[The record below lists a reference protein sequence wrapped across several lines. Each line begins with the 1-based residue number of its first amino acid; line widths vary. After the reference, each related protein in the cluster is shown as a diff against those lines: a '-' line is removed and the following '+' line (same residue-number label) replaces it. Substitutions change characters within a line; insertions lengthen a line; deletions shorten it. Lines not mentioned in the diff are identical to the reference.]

1 MIIFFV
7 GLVNE
12 SILLFYY
19 DIGYFYWDFLY
30 FDFVLFFI
38 DEFFEEKCNV
48 FIDVCGGV
56 LVL

>member
-48 FIDVCGGV
+48 FIDV
-56 LVL
+56 